1 MLGKLNKNKKKRRIK
16 MENKL
21 NKPLSLIV
29 MLFTF
34 AIFFF
39 VALMPA
45 TISEAATNA
54 EYVCKIANAFVPSH
68 PRAIAMKWLGDELTK
83 RSNGRIKAEYYG
95 NGVLGKERELFQ
107 MTATDSVQV
116 YKGGG
121 WESLSGRLSLW
132 GIPFMFRSYDEII
145 YFENSDF
152 VKEIAKETSHSGIY
166 IPAIGF
172 TAFRNI
178 ITATKVVKDPSDLK
192 GLKMRSP
199 GQPTILEFYKICG
212 AIPIEMAPTD
222 VYMALTMK
230 TIDGGCNQSANL
242 YGYKLYEVAKN
253 FTWIDYEAGVDPL
266 MVSMKWYKSLPT
278 ELQQS
283 FDQVAK
289 ESVEMSDQ
297 LTIQTEKDFSQKMAE
312 QCENVVKVTEDSALV
327 EKWVQAVI
335 PLREKFVKDGL
346 FQQTDLDAM
355 DKILKEYRAQ

>member
-1 MLGKLNKNKKKRRIK
+1 MMTKLTKHIG
-16 MENKL
+16 L
-21 NKPLSLIV
+21 TTLFLI
-29 MLFTF
+29 FTVCL
-34 AIFFF
+34 F
-39 VALMPA
+39 VALMGA
-45 TISEAATNA
+45 TASANS

-95 NGVLGKERELFQ
+95 NGVLGKELELFQ
-107 MTATDSVQV
+107 MTATDTVQV

-121 WESLSGRLSLW
+121 WENLSGRLSLW
-132 GIPFMFRSYDEII
+132 GIPFMFRSYDEIV

-152 VKEIAKETSHSGIY
+152 VKEIAKEASHSGIY

-178 ITATKVVKDPSDLK
+178 ITATKVVREPSDLK

-199 GQPTILEFYKICG
+199 SQPTILEFYKICG
-212 AIPIEMAPTD
+212 ANPIAMAPTD

-278 ELQQS
+278 ELQQL

-289 ESVEMSDQ
+289 ESVEMCDQ
-297 LTIQTEKDFSQKMAE
+297 LTIQTEEEFSQKMAAE
-312 QCENVVKVTEDSALV
+312 SENVVKVIDDPALV

-346 FQQTDLDAM
+346 FQQTDLDMM
-355 DKILKEYRAQ
+355 DKVLEEYRAQ

>member
-1 MLGKLNKNKKKRRIK
+1 M
-16 MENKL
+16 MNKL
-21 NKPLSLIV
+21 TKHISSTVLLLIFAV
-29 MLFTF
+29 CLF
-34 AIFFF
+34 
-39 VALMPA
+39 VVSMDA
-45 TISEAATNA
+45 TISEAQTNS
-54 EYVCKIANAFVPSH
+54 EYVCKIADAFVPSH

-95 NGVLGKERELFQ
+95 NGVLGKELELFQ

-121 WESLSGRLSLW
+121 WESLSGKLSLW

-145 YFENSDF
+145 YFEDSDF
-152 VKEIAKETSHSGIY
+152 VREIAKEASHSGIY

-178 ITATKVVKDPSDLK
+178 VTATKVVKEPSDLK

-199 GQPTILEFYKICG
+199 SQPTILEFYKILG
-212 AIPIEMAPTD
+212 ANPIAMAPTD
-222 VYMALTMK
+222 VYMALTTK

-266 MVSMKWYKSLPT
+266 MVSMSWYNSLPT
-278 ELQQS
+278 ELQEL

-289 ESVEMSDQ
+289 ESVEMCDQ

-312 QCENVVKVTEDSALV
+312 ESENVVKATEDSALI
-327 EKWVQAVI
+327 EKWAQAVI
-335 PLREKFVKDGL
+335 PLREKFVTDGL
-346 FQQTDLDAM
+346 FQRADLEKM
-355 DKILKEYRAQ
+355 DKILEEYRTQ

>member
-1 MLGKLNKNKKKRRIK
+1 MMSKLTKHIGSTV
-16 MENKL
+16 L
-21 NKPLSLIV
+21 FLIFAV
-29 MLFTF
+29 CLF
-34 AIFFF
+34 
-39 VALMPA
+39 VVSMGA
-45 TISEAATNA
+45 TISEASANS

-152 VKEIAKETSHSGIY
+152 VKEIAKEASHSGIY

-178 ITATKVVKDPSDLK
+178 ITATKLVKEPSDLK

-266 MVSMKWYKSLPT
+266 IVSMKWYKSLPT
-278 ELQQS
+278 ELQQL

-297 LTIQTEKDFSQKMAE
+297 LTIQTERFFTKNGRTM
-312 QCENVVKVTEDSALV
+312 
-327 EKWVQAVI
+327 
-335 PLREKFVKDGL
+335 
-346 FQQTDLDAM
+346 
-355 DKILKEYRAQ
+355 